1 MLRLGVKNLLLHKLR
16 SFLTVL
22 GLLFGVASVISML
35 AVGEGA
41 SHEALEQ
48 IKAMGPTNVMVR
60 SQRPPDPTD
69 MSKVVRWRAF
79 AYGLKYLDA
88 EKIRATLPRATHVVS
103 VRETSSLLR
112 HGARLMNSI
121 VVGTQPEYESVM
133 NLSLAEGRW
142 LSAVD
147 VGRAEN
153 CAVLGAQAAATL
165 FPLGNPLGKSVQCG
179 STRFSVVGVLEPMGR
194 EASPGGMAMDQC
206 VFVPITSSQ
215 SRFGDESRKIS
226 QGSEERTRIELSE
239 IKVKLET
246 TEEVLPAARL
256 LGSLLEIGERAQD
269 DVKLIVPLE
278 LLRQKEATAR
288 IFNLV
293 LGSIAVISLLVG
305 GIGIMNV
312 MLATVTERTREIGI
326 RRALGA
332 RRGRIVQQ
340 FLVETA
346 VLSGCGGLLG
356 VVFGLLIPHAITLFS
371 SNLTI
376 VRPLHVAIAF
386 SISVAVGIAFGLYPA
401 WRAARM
407 DPVEALR
414 HE

>member
-1 MLRLGVKNLLLHKLR
+1 MQLQVLRLGVKNLLLHKLR

-60 SQRPPDPTD
+60 TQRPPDTTD
-69 MSKVVRWRAF
+69 VSKVERKRAF
-79 AYGLKYLDA
+79 SYGLKYVDA
-88 EKIRATLPRATHVVS
+88 EKIRATLPRARHVVS
-103 VRETSSLLR
+103 VRETRSLVR

-133 NLSLAEGRW
+133 NLAVAEGRW

-147 VGRAEN
+147 VGRVEN
-153 CAVLGAQAAATL
+153 CAVLGAQAATTL
-165 FPLGNPLGKSVQCG
+165 FPLGNPLGESVQCG
-179 STRFSVVGVLEPMGR
+179 TARFSVIGVLEPMGR

-206 VFVPITSSQ
+206 LFVPITSSR
-215 SRFGDESRKIS
+215 SRFGDEIRRVT
-226 QGSEERTRIELSE
+226 QGSEERTRIELNE
-239 IKVKLET
+239 IKVELET

-256 LGSLLEIGERAQD
+256 LGSMLEIGQRAQD
-269 DVKLIVPLE
+269 DVRIIVPLE

-293 LGSIAVISLLVG
+293 LGCIAVISLLVG

-312 MLATVTERTREIGI
+312 MLATVTERTREIG
-326 RRALGA
+326 
-332 RRGRIVQQ
+332 
-340 FLVETA
+340 
-346 VLSGCGGLLG
+346 
-356 VVFGLLIPHAITLFS
+356 
-371 SNLTI
+371 
-376 VRPLHVAIAF
+376 
-386 SISVAVGIAFGLYPA
+386 
-401 WRAARM
+401 
-407 DPVEALR
+407 
-414 HE
+414 